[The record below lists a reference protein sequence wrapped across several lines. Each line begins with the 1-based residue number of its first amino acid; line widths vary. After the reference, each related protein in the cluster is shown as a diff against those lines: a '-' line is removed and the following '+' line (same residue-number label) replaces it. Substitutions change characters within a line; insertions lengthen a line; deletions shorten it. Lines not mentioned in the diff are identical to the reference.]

1 VSENW
6 ISATLL
12 LTPVI
17 GTYQYVSRLLLSS
30 PSPTNQPVA
39 PRRGDLG
46 LPARSGWGS
55 IDYPNSFTRIRCSI
69 CLITLRTLGLQS
81 CLRCVDRIRLVV
93 FSGNED

>member
-17 GTYQYVSRLLLSS
+17 GTYQYVTSFLPLSHEPSRRAVLPGSR
-30 PSPTNQPVA
+30 VA
-39 PRRGDLG
+39 C
-46 LPARSGWGS
+46 RSDCGS